1 MVLSMEI
8 IKIMDIVNNKNEIVG
23 VIQQE
28 KYSTITANR
37 VFGRMYIHQRLTR

>member
-1 MVLSMEI
+1 MEI

-28 KYSTITANR
+28 KYSNDLITF
-37 VFGRMYIHQRLTR
+37 VVYTE